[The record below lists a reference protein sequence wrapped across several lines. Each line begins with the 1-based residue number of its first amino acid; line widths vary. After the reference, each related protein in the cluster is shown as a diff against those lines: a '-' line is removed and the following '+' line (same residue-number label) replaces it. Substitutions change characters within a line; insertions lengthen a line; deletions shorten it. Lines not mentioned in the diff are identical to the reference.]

1 MIFNRLHKDLLVGLG
16 RIGRD
21 WEDLGKLEGLEQ
33 IVDWWELSGSGEYIG
48 FGRIGRIIENK

>member
-1 MIFNRLHKDLLVGLG
+1 MNSFQDRESKELIFNRLHKDLLVGLG

-33 IVDWWELSGSGEYIG
+33 IVD
-48 FGRIGRIIENK
+48 